1 MHRIWMGNDP
11 NLIMSALGTFLVG
24 CALVIHVW
32 AYSITG
38 WPKYKKAQYQA
49 QLAAPAAVR

>member
-1 MHRIWMGNDP
+1 MHRIWIGNDP

-24 CALVIHVW
+24 LALVIHVW

-38 WPKYKKAQYQA
+38 WPKYKKAEYA
-49 QLAAPAAVR
+49 AKAAPAAVR

>member
-1 MHRIWMGNDP
+1 MHRIWIGNDP

-38 WPKYKKAQYQA
+38 WPKYKKAQYNAQA
-49 QLAAPAAVR
+49 AAPAAVR